1 MLTCRCFAHA
11 GFGPAPAYTVP
22 ATNATFFL
30 NTSHVSQAEAEA
42 ACVANG
48 GHLAAFVSLAEQVLA
63 WMPGPCGG
71 VHLPS

>member
-1 MLTCRCFAHA
+1 MCRCSDPA

-30 NTSHVSQAEAEA
+30 NTSHVSQQEAED

-48 GHLAAFVSLAEQVLA
+48 GHLASFVSLAEQVGR
-63 WMPGPCGG
+63 MDPDE
-71 VHLPS
+71 